1 MKEDIGKTGNSQSF
15 LPRKL
20 FIDKVESTDQEQN
33 TKILERIMHNRVCN
47 YLAEQKILC
56 SRQRHSQTVHST
68 EPSRHRT

>member
-1 MKEDIGKTGNSQSF
+1 MKEDIGKTGDSQSF
-15 LPRKL
+15 FPRKL

-56 SRQRHSQTVHST
+56 S
-68 EPSRHRT
+68 